1 MDLLPKTQQQQ
12 TNLDTMVQEENNQ
25 IPEHH
30 RKRVKLMD
38 TRPVE
43 IDDDEDE
50 DGAER
55 KVFLFSL
62 FFM

>member
-1 MDLLPKTQQQQ
+1 MICFVKEVNKEEYDHASEQQQQ
-12 TNLDTMVQEENNQ
+12 Q
-25 IPEHH
+25 
-30 RKRVKLMD
+30 RKRAKLVD

-55 KVFLFSL
+55 KIHSFFLHFP
-62 FFM
+62 F

>member
-1 MDLLPKTQQQQ
+1 MICFVKEVNKEEYDHVSEQQQQ
-12 TNLDTMVQEENNQ
+12 QQ
-25 IPEHH
+25 
-30 RKRVKLMD
+30 RKRAKLVD

-55 KVFLFSL
+55 NIDS
-62 FFM
+62 FFYIFPFDS